1 MSDNIDGRKVISSPG
16 RINLIGE
23 HIDYNGGHV
32 LPAAIDRTI
41 TFDLTKN
48 NTSQCRVR
56 SQNYNDLLTID
67 LNMVKPTD
75 TLWKNYILG
84 VIHHINIIRPN
95 SIKGFDCE
103 IASNLPEGSGV
114 SSSAALECGIAKG
127 LNELFD
133 IGLTDMQ
140 LILLSREAEHTFV
153 GTNCGIM
160 DQFAV
165 VNGKKDHLILLNCAN
180 LEFKLINVNLNPY
193 TILLLNT
200 NVNHNLSTSEY
211 NTRRAECES
220 ALKVVNQKYPE
231 FKYLAE
237 VPKEIILEC
246 KEELSIKEY
255 NRAIYVVEE
264 NERVL
269 KVAEALQGKHLE
281 VVGKCLYE
289 THAGLKDLYEVS
301 CKELDFLVDFSTDF
315 EYVIGA
321 RMMGGGFGG
330 CTINLVHQAYVDTYI
345 FSISKRYKRQFGIE
359 LTPIKVGLGN
369 GVNLQEV

>member
-1 MSDNIDGRKVISSPG
+1 MSDNIDGRKLISSPG

-84 VIHHINIIRPN
+84 VIHHINIIKPN
-95 SIKGFDCE
+95 SIKGFDCD

-133 IGLTDMQ
+133 IGLTDRQ

-165 VNGKKDHLILLNCAN
+165 VNGKKDHFILLNCAN
-180 LEFKLINVNLNPY
+180 LEFKLINANLNPY

-220 ALKVVNQKYPE
+220 ALKAVNHKYPE
-231 FKYLAE
+231 FKFLAA
-237 VPKEIILEC
+237 VPKEIIYEC
-246 KEELSIKEY
+246 REELSIKEY

-269 KVAEALQGKHLE
+269 KVAEALQGQHLE

-301 CKELDFLVDFSTDF
+301 CKELDFLVDFARDF
-315 EYVIGA
+315 EYVLGA

-330 CTINLVHQAYVDTYI
+330 CTINLVHQDYLDTYI

-359 LTPIKVGLGN
+359 LSPIKVGLGN

>member
-1 MSDNIDGRKVISSPG
+1 M
-16 RINLIGE
+16 
-23 HIDYNGGHV
+23 
-32 LPAAIDRTI
+32 PAAIDRTI

-84 VIHHINIIRPN
+84 VIHHINIIKPN
-95 SIKGFDCE
+95 SIKGFDCD

-133 IGLTDMQ
+133 IGLTDRQ

-165 VNGKKDHLILLNCAN
+165 VNGKKDHFILLNCAN
-180 LEFKLINVNLNPY
+180 LEFKLINANLNPY

-220 ALKVVNQKYPE
+220 ALKAVNHKYPE
-231 FKYLAE
+231 FKFLAA
-237 VPKEIILEC
+237 VPKEIIYEC
-246 KEELSIKEY
+246 REELSIKEY

-269 KVAEALQGKHLE
+269 KVAEALQGQHLE

-301 CKELDFLVDFSTDF
+301 CKELDFLVDFARDF
-315 EYVIGA
+315 EYVLGA

-330 CTINLVHQAYVDTYI
+330 CTINLVHQDYLDTYI
-345 FSISKRYKRQFGIE
+345 FSISKRYKRHFGIE
-359 LTPIKVGLGN
+359 LSPIKVGLGN

>member
-1 MSDNIDGRKVISSPG
+1 MFDNTDGRRVVSSPG

-41 TFDLTKN
+41 TFDLTRN
-48 NTSQCRVR
+48 NTSQCKVR

-67 LNMVKPTD
+67 LNMVIPSD

-84 VIHHINIIRPN
+84 VIHHINLIKPN
-95 SIKGFDCE
+95 AVKGFNCV
-103 IASNLPEGSGV
+103 ITSNLPEGSGV

-165 VNGKKDHLILLNCAN
+165 VNGKKDHFILLNCEN
-180 LEFKLINVNLNPY
+180 LEFKLINANLNPY

-220 ALKVVNQKYPE
+220 ALKAVNHKFPE
-231 FKYLAE
+231 FKFLAA
-237 VPKEIILEC
+237 VPKEIIFEC
-246 KEELSIKEY
+246 KEELSRKEY

-269 KVAEALQGKHLE
+269 KVAEALQSKHLE
-281 VVGKCLYE
+281 EVGQCLYE

-301 CKELDFLVDFSTDF
+301 CKELDFLVDFSRDLK
-315 EYVIGA
+315 YVLGA

-330 CTINLVHQAYVDTYI
+330 CTINLVHQDYLDTYI
-345 FSISKRYKRQFGIE
+345 HSTSKMYKRQFGIE
-359 LTPIKVGLGN
+359 LSPIKVGLGN
-369 GVNLQEV
+369 GVNFQEA

>member
-84 VIHHINIIRPN
+84 VIHHINIIKPN
-95 SIKGFDCE
+95 SIKGFDCD

-133 IGLTDMQ
+133 IGLTDRQ

-165 VNGKKDHLILLNCAN
+165 VNGKKDHFILLNCAN
-180 LEFKLINVNLNPY
+180 LEFKLINANLNPY

-220 ALKVVNQKYPE
+220 ALKAVNHKYPE
-231 FKYLAE
+231 FKFLAA
-237 VPKEIILEC
+237 VPKEIIYEC
-246 KEELSIKEY
+246 REELSIKEY

-269 KVAEALQGKHLE
+269 KVAEALQGQHLE

-301 CKELDFLVDFSTDF
+301 CKELDFLVDFARDF
-315 EYVIGA
+315 EYVLGA

-330 CTINLVHQAYVDTYI
+330 CTINLVHQDYLDTYI

-359 LTPIKVGLGN
+359 LSPIKVGLGN